1 MTITDGRLRAWLRQ
15 LLAGLYLLAG
25 ISHLAFPS
33 IFMLIVPGWV
43 PAPRAAVLVTGA
55 CEILGAIGLLTRS
68 WRRAA
73 GYLLALYAICV
84 FPANVK
90 HAFEGVQIPH
100 IPNSWYYH
108 GPRLILQP
116 VLVWLPLFCTSIID
130 WPLRRRL

>member
-1 MTITDGRLRAWLRQ
+1 M
-15 LLAGLYLLAG
+15 
-25 ISHLAFPS
+25 SHLAFPT

-43 PAPRAAVLVTGA
+43 PAPKTIVLVTGV
-55 CEILGAIGLLTRS
+55 CEILGAIGLLTKK
-68 WRRAA
+68 WQHAA
-73 GYLLALYAICV
+73 GVLLALYAICV

-90 HAFEGVQIPH
+90 HAFEDVQIPH

-130 WPLRRRL
+130 WPLRRRC